1 MKYIGKI
8 DREIYRCVTKDIVTE
23 DVIITDEQ
31 IAHIKDRHPS
41 DYERYCEYF
50 IMALSDP
57 DYIIEANRPK
67 TAIVL
72 KEILEVEEHVKLVL
86 RLCTSDDPKGYSN
99 SIITFM
105 KISDKRWNRYLRTK
119 DILYKKE

>member
-8 DREIYRCVTKDIVTE
+8 DREIYQCVTKDIVTE
-23 DVIITDEQ
+23 DVIITE
-31 IAHIKDRHPS
+31 
-41 DYERYCEYF
+41 
-50 IMALSDP
+50 
-57 DYIIEANRPK
+57 
-67 TAIVL
+67 
-72 KEILEVEEHVKLVL
+72 
-86 RLCTSDDPKGYSN
+86 GYSN